1 MIRRKLLIAAGC
13 LLFFSAHAE
22 AAALID
28 ETVANT
34 APVFEPDWELL
45 LRKRVEEASR
55 LGLMREAQTKTQL
68 TLMRHARRP
77 VQLELPRAQAS
88 RTRRLVVMPARDM
101 ARLTEPVQEVLA
113 GFERRY
119 VFIDADDR
127 LHLAFARSLAKKDAA
142 LRIVAVAGD
151 IQNAA
156 RKTSL
161 RIYADQGAR
170 LTRRFA
176 IEAVPS
182 VLTLKED
189 EGGIAAVIEEIAL
202 TREDEAQ
209 KPAREPL
216 GKDVPPTDPKENTGL
231 EQRGR

>member
-1 MIRRKLLIAAGC
+1 MLFAACC
-13 LLFFSAHAE
+13 LGLFSFSAQGAV
-22 AAALID
+22 LID

-34 APVFEPDWELL
+34 APVLEPDWELL
-45 LRKRVEEASR
+45 LRQRVEEASR
-55 LGLMREAQTKTQL
+55 LGLMREAQTKTQM
-68 TLMRHARRP
+68 TLMRYARRP
-77 VQLELPRAQAS
+77 VQLALPRAQAP

-119 VFIDADDR
+119 VFIDADDALQ
-127 LHLAFARSLAKKDAA
+127 LHFARNLAKKDAA

-176 IEAVPS
+176 VEALPS
-182 VLTLKED
+182 VLTLQED
-189 EGGIAAVIEEIAL
+189 AGGIAAVIEEMPLA
-202 TREDEAQ
+202 RDEERQ
-209 KPAREPL
+209 KPVRDPL
-216 GKDVPPTDPKENTGL
+216 GKDAAPTDPEANAGL
-231 EQRGR
+231 VQSGR